1 MDMQQNGKLRVLLA
15 EDEPFL
21 GKIVK
26 ESLESR
32 DFEVLWVQDG
42 LKAYSA
48 FRTFDPA
55 ICIFDVM
62 MPTKD
67 GFTLTEDIRR
77 VNGRVP
83 IIFLTAK
90 SLTEDVVKGF
100 ELGGNDYLKKP
111 FSMEELIVR
120 MKALLNRAARHRE
133 DEPDGQFSIGSY
145 RFNSALQELALGDEV
160 TKLSFRESAL
170 LKMLM
175 EHKNQVLD
183 RKMALHYLWGADSF
197 FNARSMDVFIT
208 KLRKHLSKDSS
219 IAIVNIRGIGYKLMI
234 DDQA

>member
-1 MDMQQNGKLRVLLA
+1 MQQLGKLKVLLA

-32 DFEVLWVQDG
+32 NFEVLWVQDG

-62 MPTKD
+62 MPAKD
-67 GFTLTEDIRR
+67 GYALTEDIRR
-77 VNGRVP
+77 INDSVP

-120 MKALLNRAARHRE
+120 MNALLNRTAKWKVSTSE
-133 DEPDGQFSIGSY
+133 EFIIGKY
-145 RFNSALQELALGDEV
+145 MFNNALQELVLGDEV
-160 TKLSFRESAL
+160 IKLSFRESAL

-183 RKMALHYLWGADSF
+183 RKIALEYLWGGESF

-208 KLRKHLSKDSS
+208 KLRKYLKKDND
-219 IAIVNIRGIGYKLMI
+219 IEIVNIRGIGYKLI
-234 DDQA
+234 VDDGG

>member
-1 MDMQQNGKLRVLLA
+1 MIRKDERLKVLLA

-32 DFEVLWVQDG
+32 DFEVMWVQDG

-48 FRTFDPA
+48 FRVFNPA

-67 GFTLTEDIRR
+67 GFSLTEDIRK
-77 VNGRVP
+77 VDEHVP

-120 MKALLNRAARHRE
+120 MNALLNRAPRRRAA
-133 DEPDGQFSIGSY
+133 PPKTPFAIGNY
-145 RFNSALQELALGDEV
+145 TFNNALQELSIDNQ
-160 TKLSFRESAL
+160 TIKLSFRESAL
-170 LKMLM
+170 LQMLI
-175 EHKNQVLD
+175 ENKNQVLD
-183 RKMALHYLWGADSF
+183 RKVALDYLWGEDSF

-208 KLRKHLSKDSS
+208 KLRKYLKQDGA
-219 IAIVNIRGIGYKLMI
+219 IEIVNVRGVGYKLMV
-234 DDQA
+234 DE

>member
-1 MDMQQNGKLRVLLA
+1 MMQQTGLLKVLLA

-32 DFEVLWVQDG
+32 GFNVLWVQDG

-67 GFTLTEDIRR
+67 GFTLTEDIRK
-77 VNGRVP
+77 VNDRVP

-120 MKALLNRAARHRE
+120 MNALLNRPVKQQLTAVE
-133 DEPDGQFSIGSY
+133 QFTIGKY
-145 RFNSALQELALGDEV
+145 TFNSALQELVSDGEV
-160 TKLSFRESAL
+160 VKLSFRESAL
-170 LKMLM
+170 LKMLI
-175 EHKNQVLD
+175 ENKNQVLD
-183 RKMALHYLWGADSF
+183 RKLALDYLWGDDSF

-208 KLRKHLSKDSS
+208 KLRKRLKNDSD
-219 IAIVNIRGIGYKLMI
+219 IEIVNIRGIGYKLMV
-234 DDQA
+234 DEL

>member
-1 MDMQQNGKLRVLLA
+1 MAQDTGKLSVLLA

-32 DFEVLWVQDG
+32 GFEVLWVQDG

-48 FRTFDPA
+48 FRTFNPA

-67 GFTLTEDIRR
+67 GFTLTEEIRK
-77 VNGRVP
+77 VNEQVP

-90 SLTEDVVKGF
+90 SLTEDVVRGF

-120 MKALLNRAARHRE
+120 MKALLNRPIKQPNHTSSE
-133 DEPDGQFSIGSY
+133 QFVIGKY
-145 RFNSALQELALGDEV
+145 VFNSALQELAMDGEAV
-160 TKLSFRESAL
+160 KLSFRESAL
-170 LKMLM
+170 LKMLV
-175 EHKNQVLD
+175 ENKNQVLD
-183 RKMALHYLWGADSF
+183 RKMALGFLWGEDSF

-208 KLRKHLSKDSS
+208 KLRKHLKKDSN
-219 IAIVNIRGIGYKLMI
+219 IEIVNIRGIGYKLMV
-234 DDQA
+234 DDDS

>member
-1 MDMQQNGKLRVLLA
+1 MQHIKKLKILLA

-32 DFEVLWVQDG
+32 EFEVMWVQDG

-48 FRTFDPA
+48 FRTFNPD
-55 ICIFDVM
+55 ICVLDVM

-67 GFTLTEDIRR
+67 GFTLTEDIRK
-77 VNGRVP
+77 VDDHVP

-90 SLTEDVVKGF
+90 SLTEDVVRGF

-111 FSMEELIVR
+111 FSMEELIIR
-120 MKALLNRAARHRE
+120 IRALLNKAIKQRQVSPKE
-133 DEPDGQFSIGSY
+133 QFSIGKY
-145 RFNSALQELALGDEV
+145 TFNNALQELSFGNEV
-160 TKLSFRESAL
+160 AKLSFRESAL
-170 LKMLM
+170 LKMLI
-175 EHKNQVLD
+175 ENRNHVLE
-183 RKMALHYLWGADSF
+183 RKMALDYLWGEDSF

-208 KLRKHLSKDSS
+208 KLRKYLRKDSDVE
-219 IAIVNIRGIGYKLMI
+219 IVNVRGIGYKLI
-234 DDQA
+234 VDE

>member
-1 MDMQQNGKLRVLLA
+1 MQQLGKLKVLLA

-32 DFEVLWVQDG
+32 NFEVLWVQDG

-62 MPTKD
+62 MPAKD
-67 GFTLTEDIRR
+67 GYALTEDIRR
-77 VNGRVP
+77 INDSVP

-120 MKALLNRAARHRE
+120 MNALLNRTAKWKVSTSE
-133 DEPDGQFSIGSY
+133 EFIIGKY
-145 RFNSALQELALGDEV
+145 MFNNALQELVLGDEV
-160 TKLSFRESAL
+160 IKLSFRESAL

-183 RKMALHYLWGADSF
+183 RKIALEYLWGGESF

-208 KLRKHLSKDSS
+208 KLRKYLKRDND
-219 IAIVNIRGIGYKLMI
+219 IEIVNIRGIGYKLI
-234 DDQA
+234 VDDAG

>member
-1 MDMQQNGKLRVLLA
+1 MQQIGKLKVLLA

-32 DFEVLWVQDG
+32 EFEVLWVQDG

-48 FRTFDPA
+48 FRAYEPD

-62 MPTKD
+62 MPAKD
-67 GFTLTEDIRR
+67 GFSLTEDIRR
-77 VNGRVP
+77 VNDHVP

-111 FSMEELIVR
+111 FSMEELIIR
-120 MKALLNRAARHRE
+120 MKALLNRAAKPKE
-133 DEPDGQFSIGSY
+133 SANGQFIIGKY
-145 RFNSALQELALGDEV
+145 LFNSALQELVLEDEV
-160 TKLSFRESAL
+160 VKLSFRESAL
-170 LKMLM
+170 LNMLV
-175 EHKNQVLD
+175 ERKNQVLD
-183 RKMALHYLWGADSF
+183 RKMALDYLWGADSF

-208 KLRKHLSKDSS
+208 KLRKYLKKDSN
-219 IAIVNIRGIGYKLMI
+219 IEIVNIRGIGYKLMVG
-234 DDQA
+234 DEN

>member
-1 MDMQQNGKLRVLLA
+1 MTKDVGKLKVLLA

-32 DFEVLWVQDG
+32 DFDVIWVQDG

-55 ICIFDVM
+55 ICVFDVM
-62 MPTKD
+62 MPAKD
-67 GFTLTEDIRR
+67 GFTLTEEIRKI
-77 VNGRVP
+77 NEHVP

-100 ELGGNDYLKKP
+100 EMGGNDYLKKP

-120 MKALLNRAARHRE
+120 MKALLNRPVKQPQYTTRE
-133 DEPDGQFSIGSY
+133 QFAIGSY
-145 RFNSALQELALGDEV
+145 MFNSTLQELAADGEV
-160 TKLSFRESAL
+160 VKLSFRESAL

-175 EHKNQVLD
+175 ENKNQVLD
-183 RKMALHYLWGADSF
+183 RKVALDYLWGEDNF

-208 KLRKHLSKDSS
+208 KLRKYLKKDSN
-219 IAIVNIRGIGYKLMI
+219 IEIVNIRGIGYKLMVN
-234 DDQA
+234 DDE

>member
-1 MDMQQNGKLRVLLA
+1 MQQAGKFKVLLA

-32 DFEVLWVQDG
+32 DFDVLWVQDG

-48 FRTFDPA
+48 FRSFGPA

-67 GFTLTEDIRR
+67 GFTLTEDIRK
-77 VNGRVP
+77 VNDSVP

-90 SLTEDVVKGF
+90 SLTEDVVMGF

-120 MKALLNRAARHRE
+120 MNALLNRAAKQPQSSKTH
-133 DEPDGQFSIGSY
+133 FCIGRY
-145 RFNSALQELALGDEV
+145 MFNSALQELAYEAEQL
-160 TKLSFRESAL
+160 KLSHRESAL
-170 LKMLM
+170 LKMLI

-183 RKMALHYLWGADSF
+183 RKMALDYLWGEDSF

-208 KLRKHLSKDSS
+208 KLRKYLRKDNN
-219 IAIVNIRGIGYKLMI
+219 IEIVNIRGVGYKLMV
-234 DDQA
+234 DEEP

>member
-1 MDMQQNGKLRVLLA
+1 MAQQDETLNVLLA

-32 DFEVLWVQDG
+32 GFNVLWVQDG

-67 GFTLTEDIRR
+67 GFTLTQEIRKI
-77 VNGRVP
+77 NEQVP

-100 ELGGNDYLKKP
+100 EMGGNDYLKKP

-120 MKALLNRAARHRE
+120 MNSLLTRVTRQPPVISNEQFRI
-133 DEPDGQFSIGSY
+133 GQY
-145 RFNSALQELALGDEV
+145 TFNNALQELRFGNEAI
-160 TKLSFRESAL
+160 KLSYRESAL
-170 LKMLM
+170 LKMLI
-175 EHKNQVLD
+175 ENRNRVLD
-183 RKMALHYLWGADSF
+183 RKMTLDYLWGDDSF

-208 KLRKHLSKDSS
+208 KLRKHLKKDSD
-219 IAIVNIRGIGYKLMI
+219 IEIVNIRGIGYKLI
-234 DDQA
+234 VVDE

>member
-1 MDMQQNGKLRVLLA
+1 MIQKAERLKVLLA

-48 FRTFDPA
+48 FRTFSPA

-67 GFTLTEDIRR
+67 GFTLTEDVRK
-77 VNGRVP
+77 VNDHVP

-111 FSMEELIVR
+111 FSMEELMVR
-120 MKALLNRAARHRE
+120 MKSLLNRAGKQPQTTSNEQFHI
-133 DEPDGQFSIGSY
+133 GQY
-145 RFNSALQELALGDEV
+145 TFNNAMQELRFGHEAI
-160 TKLSFRESAL
+160 KLSYRESAL
-170 LKMLM
+170 LKMLI
-175 EHKNQVLD
+175 ENRNQVLD
-183 RKMALHYLWGADSF
+183 RKMALDYLWGDDSF

-208 KLRKHLSKDSS
+208 KLRKYLKKDSG
-219 IAIVNIRGIGYKLMI
+219 IEIVNVRGVGYKLMV
-234 DDQA
+234 DE